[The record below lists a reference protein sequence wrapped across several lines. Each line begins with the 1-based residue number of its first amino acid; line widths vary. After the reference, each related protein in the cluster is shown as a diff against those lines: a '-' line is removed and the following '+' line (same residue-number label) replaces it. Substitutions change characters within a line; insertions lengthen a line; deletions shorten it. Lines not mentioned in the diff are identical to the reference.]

1 MIIMEQSLISWLM
14 EGCKDFWDDEHGTY
28 RYCNDMGCELPDRL
42 ISLLGSYADSGFDYD
57 ITCEQVFESCSLD
70 IYSISI
76 AAVTYEEG
84 KKPEVETI
92 LFTAKCY

>member
-1 MIIMEQSLISWLM
+1 MKSAREYLRDNDFL
-14 EGCKDFWDDEHGTY
+14 GCFDRWKNATWRWKEHW
-28 RYCNDMGCELPDRL
+28 
-42 ISLLGSYADSGFDYD
+42 FD
-57 ITCEQVFESCSLD
+57 TCGLD

>member
-1 MIIMEQSLISWLM
+1 MKK
-14 EGCKDFWDDEHGTY
+14 GNDNYGTY
-28 RYCNDMGCELPDRL
+28 TYYNDMGCELPDRL

-57 ITCEQVFESCSLD
+57 IACEQVFESCSLD
-70 IYSISI
+70 IYSIAI

-92 LFTAKCY
+92 LFTAKRY

>member
-1 MIIMEQSLISWLM
+1 MKKGNDNYGTEFNFLADVKI
-14 EGCKDFWDDEHGTY
+14 FEHGTY
-28 RYCNDMGCELPDRL
+28 MYCNDMGCELPDRL

-57 ITCEQVFESCSLD
+57 ITCEQVFESCGLD

-76 AAVTYEEG
+76 AAVIYEEG